1 MCVSTG
7 NKWADLAIVIV
18 ASVVTYGAATGWFA
32 AAGTGAA
39 AAGGGGAAA
48 LGVGGGATSAGSAFA
63 GLGAGAAGFGGTTAA
78 GTVGAGLSAAAT
90 TASIGF
96 TLTTMGQQQDAIN
109 AANKLPFPKAMIGS
123 NPLQT
128 TGSGGSNA
136 PAVLAAKIKSV
147 QKAKAQGGTGI
158 QAVSTPTD
166 TGLQLSAA

>member
-1 MCVSTG
+1 
-7 NKWADLAIVIV
+7 
-18 ASVVTYGAATGWFA
+18 VVEQH
-32 AAGTGAA
+32 
-39 AAGGGGAAA
+39 
-48 LGVGGGATSAGSAFA
+48 LLVAFA
-63 GLGAGAAGFGGTTAA
+63 GLAAGPSWSL
-78 GTVGAGLSAAAT
+78 VHYRSYSGAGLSAAAT

-128 TGSGGSNA
+128 TGSGGRNA

-158 QAVSTPTD
+158 QAVSTPID

>member
-1 MCVSTG
+1 MVSVIFCVVSVWLVIDPCVKLGTTG
-7 NKWADLAIVIV
+7 TAI
-18 ASVVTYGAATGWFA
+18 
-32 AAGTGAA
+32 
-39 AAGGGGAAA
+39 AGGGGTAIA
-48 LGVGGGATSAGSAFA
+48 GSTTGFGATLGSASGALLGEGAVTSAFT
-63 GLGAGAAGFGGTTAA
+63 GLGASTTAA

-90 TASIGF
+90 TASVGF
-96 TLTTMGQQQDAIN
+96 TLTSMGQQQDAIN

-128 TGSGGSNA
+128 TGSGGINA

-158 QAVSTPTD
+158 QVVSTPTD